1 MCMELDRPDELGGS
15 SSISA
20 GNMAGYVK
28 QLHGAESRKE
38 EETAE
43 SIIITCLQRRA
54 YPSSSSRAPATA
66 AAVPCSYVS
75 LVSSVHQLLLTT
87 DGRAGELQPSAT
99 ARHRDRV
106 A

>member
-1 MCMELDRPDELGGS
+1 MRMKLDRPDELGGS

-66 AAVPCSYVS
+66 AVPCSYVS

-87 DGRAGELQPSAT
+87 DGRAGELQLSAT
-99 ARHRDRV
+99 ARHRDRI